1 MAHIKG
7 LIQRRQQPR
16 TGTKMVIHHRFGN
29 PGQLSQAPQG
39 QGFGTLLTDQ
49 VPGHVQELLL
59 TVFPGQAPTRL
70 RIA

>member
-1 MAHIKG
+1 
-7 LIQRRQQPR
+7 
-16 TGTKMVIHHRFGN
+16 MVIHHRFGN

-39 QGFGTLLTDQ
+39 QGFGALFTDQ

-59 TVFPGQAPTRL
+59 TVLTRQTTTRL